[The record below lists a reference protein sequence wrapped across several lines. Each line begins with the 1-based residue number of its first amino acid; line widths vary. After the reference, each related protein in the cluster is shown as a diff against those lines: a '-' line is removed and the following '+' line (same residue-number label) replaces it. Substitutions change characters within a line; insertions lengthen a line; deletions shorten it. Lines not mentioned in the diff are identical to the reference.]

1 LEAVL
6 AAVHLD
12 GGFDASRA
20 VTRRI
25 FSEELANIATQQEL
39 PGAGDYKTQFQEWCQ
54 KQYEI
59 LPRYETIRET
69 GPDHQKIFDV
79 ELSIQGKI
87 MGLGSGRSKKEAEQQ
102 AAKQALQ
109 QAGTSR

>member
-1 LEAVL
+1 VL

-20 VTRRI
+20 VTRHI
-25 FSEELANIATQQEL
+25 FSEELANIATRQEH

-54 KQYEI
+54 KRHEM

-69 GPDHQKIFDV
+69 GPDHQKLFEV
-79 ELSIQGKI
+79 ELSIQGEVV
-87 MGLGSGRSKKEAEQQ
+87 GLGVGRSKKEAEQQ